1 MADELPAER
10 REQINDELF
19 TGRKIGA
26 IKLYRAATGVGL
38 AEAKEAVEA
47 IEAQLRETAPE
58 RFTRRSGSGCGTAVV
73 AFSFVLLGV
82 AALLARLE

>member
-26 IKLYRAATGVGL
+26 KLYRAATGVGL

-73 AFSFVLLGV
+73 AFSFFLLGV